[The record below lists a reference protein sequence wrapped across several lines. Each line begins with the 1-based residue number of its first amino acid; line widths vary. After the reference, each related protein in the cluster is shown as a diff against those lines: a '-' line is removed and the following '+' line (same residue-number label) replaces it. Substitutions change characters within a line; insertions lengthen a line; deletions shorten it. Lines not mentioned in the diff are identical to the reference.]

1 MDGEIE
7 AGVLC
12 AVRSGSVTDRPTKG
26 PDGNDVY
33 HNTSA
38 PTYVVVGSAGA
49 MQEERWIEPTPDWSA
64 VRFAN
69 GAGHFYTDSYGYGS
83 LVVGTTTI
91 TTTTLPFSCTHNEFE
106 VNVRVVV

>member
-1 MDGEIE
+1 M
-7 AGVLC
+7 
-12 AVRSGSVTDRPTKG
+12 TDRPTKG

-49 MQEERWIEPTPDWSA
+49 MQEERWIKPTPDWSA

-83 LVVGTTTI
+83 LVVGTFHVH
-91 TTTTLPFSCTHNEFE
+91 LHE
-106 VNVRVVV
+106 VGAVARLVVCWHIV